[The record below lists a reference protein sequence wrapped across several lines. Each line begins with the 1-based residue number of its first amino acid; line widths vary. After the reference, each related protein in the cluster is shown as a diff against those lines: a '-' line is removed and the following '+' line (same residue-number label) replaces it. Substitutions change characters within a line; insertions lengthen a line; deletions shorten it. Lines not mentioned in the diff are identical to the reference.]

1 MRPDAGKWMLRLEV
15 HARDCDVLCI
25 FVRQP
30 PVNGGVFLHGQ
41 SGIGGVCLPRQS
53 MPVKEAAQIAQKI
66 ADELQVELVDVELVK
81 EPTGHFLR
89 FYIDK
94 PDGVALDELEA
105 FHRRILPLVERVE
118 YDYMEVSSPGADRP
132 LKTERDFERAEGL
145 AVELKTYRPID
156 GAKQYTGDLV
166 GLRDGKIVIRVG
178 EDEEKSFERKDVA
191 IVRPIIDFDEED
203 LQDDSPAE

>member
-1 MRPDAGKWMLRLEV
+1 
-15 HARDCDVLCI
+15 
-25 FVRQP
+25 
-30 PVNGGVFLHGQ
+30 
-41 SGIGGVCLPRQS
+41 

-94 PDGVALDELEA
+94 PDGIALNELEA
-105 FHRRILPLVERVE
+105 YHRKIQPLVERVE

-145 AVELKTYRPID
+145 AVELKTYRPVN
-156 GAKQYTGDLV
+156 GAKQFTGELV
-166 GLRDGKIVIRVG
+166 GLREGMIVIATANG
-178 EDEEKSFERKDVA
+178 EELSFPKKDVA
-191 IVRPIIDFDEED
+191 IVRPVIEFDEED
-203 LQDDSPAE
+203 LQDDAPAN